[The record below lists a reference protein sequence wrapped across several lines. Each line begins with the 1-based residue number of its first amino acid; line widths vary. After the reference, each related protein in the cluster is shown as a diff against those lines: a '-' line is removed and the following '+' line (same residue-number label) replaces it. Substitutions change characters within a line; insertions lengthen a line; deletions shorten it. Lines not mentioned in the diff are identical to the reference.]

1 MAPRHKSL
9 ATPPGLQ
16 KRPQMADIARLAGV
30 STATVSR
37 ALSGSDLIPEA
48 TRQRIHELARSL
60 NYHVNVGAANLRKQK
75 VKTVGVVI
83 LGDSMQAIS
92 DPFIL
97 HLIGTVAD
105 ALDTRGYNVLL
116 SRLSGKTEDQVLTQ
130 VATGQVCG
138 LIVIGQYT
146 WHAQLNQLV
155 KQGTPVSVWGAA
167 LDDAL
172 YPVVGGDNEHGGYLA
187 TQHLIQQGCR
197 RIAFLGD
204 ISNPEAWLRHQGYLR
219 AYQDLGVT
227 PDPAWTQPVLFG
239 EKQLNQVLT
248 AWLDQGQT
256 LDGVFAISDV
266 SAITVMG
273 LLNARGMNVPRD
285 IKVVGYDDI
294 EMSSH
299 VHPGLTTVRQP
310 VELAGP
316 ALVEHLFQLLE
327 GQAAQNTLL
336 PATLVIRESS
346 I

>member
-1 MAPRHKSL
+1 
-9 ATPPGLQ
+9 
-16 KRPQMADIARLAGV
+16 MADIAKLAGV
-30 STATVSR
+30 SKSTVSR
-37 ALSGSDLIPEA
+37 ALSGSELIPEA
-48 TRQRIHELARSL
+48 TRLRIHEIARSL
-60 NYHVNVGAANLRKQK
+60 NYHVNVGAANLRKQL

-97 HLIGTVAD
+97 HLIGSVAD
-105 ALDTRGYNVLL
+105 ALDARGFNVLL

-130 VATGQVCG
+130 VASGQVCG

-146 WHAQLNQLV
+146 WHKQLNQLV
-155 KQGTPVSVWGAA
+155 QQGTPVSVWGAA

-172 YPVVGGDNEHGGYLA
+172 YPVVGGDNEAGGYLA
-187 TQHLIQQGCR
+187 TSHLLAQGCT

-204 ISNPEAWLRHQGYLR
+204 ISNPEALLRHQGYVR
-219 AYQDLGVT
+219 AYQEKGLS

-239 EKQLNQVLT
+239 EKQLNQVLG
-248 AWLDQGQT
+248 AWLDKGQVI
-256 LDGVFAISDV
+256 DGIFAISDV
-266 SAITVMG
+266 SAITITG
-273 LLNARGMNVPRD
+273 LLKARGIQVPRD
-285 IKVVGYDDI
+285 VKVVGYDDI
-294 EMSSH
+294 EMASH

-327 GQAAQNTLL
+327 KQPTSNTLL
-336 PATLVIRESS
+336 PASLIVRESS